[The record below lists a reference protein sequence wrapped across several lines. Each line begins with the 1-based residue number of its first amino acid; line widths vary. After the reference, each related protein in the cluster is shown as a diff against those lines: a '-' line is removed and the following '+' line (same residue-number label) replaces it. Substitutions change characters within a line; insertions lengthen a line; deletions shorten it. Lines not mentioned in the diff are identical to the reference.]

1 MIRSESPITKDRQAK
16 DGTVRPM
23 TRLTNILQVKNIS
36 RLTGPWTSV
45 EQQDIAYSV
54 HLVIPLGLAN
64 IANYVLYCTV

>member
-1 MIRSESPITKDRQAK
+1 
-16 DGTVRPM
+16 M